1 MTVMKKASQKAGFT
15 LVELLVAIG
24 IFGVLVAITIVAIN
38 PGRQFSRANNT
49 KRQSDVTA
57 LLDALGQYSA
67 ENSGRLPATITTT
80 NKTVSNTGADIC
92 GLLVPNYLSALPVD
106 PGTNNGTAISSCAGA
121 YTTNYEVALDASGR
135 LMVTAP
141 ATELGGAVITAT
153 R

>member
-1 MTVMKKASQKAGFT
+1 MKILRQIVTKQGFT

-24 IFGVLVAITIVAIN
+24 IFGVLIAITIVAIN
-38 PGRQFSRANNT
+38 PGRQFSRANNS
-49 KRQSDVTA
+49 KRQSDVAT

-80 NKTVSNTGADIC
+80 PKTISSTGADLC
-92 GLLVPNYLSALPVD
+92 ALLIPNYLSVLPVD
-106 PGTNNGTAISSCAGA
+106 PGTNNGMAISSCAGV
-121 YTTNYEVALDASGR
+121 YTTNYQVALDTSGR

-141 ATELGGAVITAT
+141 ATELGGSIITVT

>member
-1 MTVMKKASQKAGFT
+1 MKKASQKAGFT

>member
-1 MTVMKKASQKAGFT
+1 MKKASQKAGFT

-135 LMVTAP
+135 LLVTAP

>member
-1 MTVMKKASQKAGFT
+1 MRKASQKAGFT

>member
-1 MTVMKKASQKAGFT
+1 MRKASQKAGFT

-57 LLDALGQYSA
+57 LLDALGQSSA
-67 ENSGRLPATITTT
+67 KNSGRLPATITTT

>member
-1 MTVMKKASQKAGFT
+1 MRKASQKAGFT

-135 LMVTAP
+135 LLVTAP

>member
-1 MTVMKKASQKAGFT
+1 MRKVSQKAGFT

-38 PGRQFSRANNT
+38 PGRQFSRANNS
-49 KRQSDVTA
+49 KRQSDVAA

-135 LMVTAP
+135 LLVTAP
-141 ATELGGAVITAT
+141 ATELGGGLITVT

>member
-1 MTVMKKASQKAGFT
+1 MRKASQKAGFT

-106 PGTNNGTAISSCAGA
+106 PGTNN
-121 YTTNYEVALDASGR
+121 
-135 LMVTAP
+135 
-141 ATELGGAVITAT
+141 
-153 R
+153 

>member
-135 LMVTAP
+135 LLVTAP

>member
-1 MTVMKKASQKAGFT
+1 MIVMRKASQKAGFT

-135 LMVTAP
+135 LLVTAP

>member
-1 MTVMKKASQKAGFT
+1 MIVMRKASQKAGFT

>member
-1 MTVMKKASQKAGFT
+1 MRKASQKAGFT

-106 PGTNNGTAISSCAGA
+106 PGSNNGTAISSCAGA

>member
-1 MTVMKKASQKAGFT
+1 MKRNRGFT
-15 LVELLVAIG
+15 LVELLVAMG
-24 IFGVLVAITIVAIN
+24 IIGVLLAITIVAIN

-49 KRQSDVTA
+49 KRQSDVTT

-80 NKTVSNTGADIC
+80 PKTISSTEADLC
-92 GLLVPNYLSALPVD
+92 ALLLPNYLSVLPVD
-106 PGTNNGTAISSCAGA
+106 PGTNNGTAISNCTGA
-121 YTTNYEVALDASGR
+121 YTTNYQVALDTSGR

-141 ATELGGAVITAT
+141 ATELGGSIITVT

>member
-1 MTVMKKASQKAGFT
+1 MKRNRGFT
-15 LVELLVAIG
+15 LVELLVAMG
-24 IFGVLVAITIVAIN
+24 IIGVLLAITIVAIN

-49 KRQSDVTA
+49 KRQSDVTT

-80 NKTVSNTGADIC
+80 PKTISSTEADLC
-92 GLLVPNYLSALPVD
+92 ALLLPNYLSVLPVD
-106 PGTNNGTAISSCAGA
+106 PGTNNGTAISNCTGA
-121 YTTNYEVALDASGR
+121 YTTNYQVALDTSGR

-141 ATELGGAVITAT
+141 ATELGGRIITFT